1 MASVS
6 GAPPPLAAGGGE
18 GERLGAGS
26 GQPLRLIEP
35 LDSEHKAAITSIA
48 EGASGIKYGAPIG
61 LATRDIAP
69 GEWVHLHNCRS
80 YLDERSSTL
89 DVRTG
94 ATTDTVY
101 E

>member
-1 MASVS
+1 MAT
-6 GAPPPLAAGGGE
+6 LLQAAEAGE
-18 GERLGAGS
+18 VELIGAGAA
-26 GQPLRLIEP
+26 QLLRLIEP
-35 LDSEHKAAITSIA
+35 IDSEHKAAITSIA
-48 EGASGIKYGAPIG
+48 EGTSVIKYGAPIG